1 MIRIDTRYFLLLTSY
16 FLLFTSY
23 FLLLIDYP
31 TIGVIL

>member
-1 MIRIDTRYFLLLTSY
+1 MIRIDTRYFLPLTSY